1 MPRAELKPDRQVQE
15 IGAAIVGAWLKLLPA
30 SSRIL
35 SMDLTNP
42 LTITIDRQIFAVG
55 DTVRLRPE
63 AGRAIGDIRVRTA
76 RVRTAA
82 AGTAPHSQT
91 LTIEDLNGQSIDYG
105 DDPLDGGDAI
115 PDAAAYA
122 DLKRDLKIALEDI
135 VKAGVSVQVHVDEP
149 NLINVVVP
157 QVPMG
162 VLTRGDL
169 IDYLHDYHKY
179 AQGRH
184 YHDELATAV
193 LFGCR

>member
-1 MPRAELKPDRQVQE
+1 MPRAELKPGRQVQE

-35 SMDLTNP
+35 SMDSTDP

-55 DTVRLRPE
+55 DTIRLRPE
-63 AGRAIGDIRVRTA
+63 AGRAIGNIRI
-76 RVRTAA
+76 RTAA

-91 LTIEDLNGQSIDYG
+91 LTIEDLNGQPIKYE

-115 PDAAAYA
+115 PDAVAYA
-122 DLKRDLKIALEDI
+122 DLKRDLKIVLEDI
-135 VKAGVSVQVHVDEP
+135 VETGVSVEVHVDEP

-157 QVPMG
+157 QVPRG

>member
-1 MPRAELKPDRQVQE
+1 MPRAELKPGRQVQE

-35 SMDLTNP
+35 SMDSTDP

-55 DTVRLRPE
+55 DTIRLRPE
-63 AGRAIGDIRVRTA
+63 AGRAIGNI

-91 LTIEDLNGQSIDYG
+91 LTIEDLNGQPIKYE

-115 PDAAAYA
+115 PNAVAYA
-122 DLKRDLKIALEDI
+122 DLKRDLKLVLEDI
-135 VKAGVSVQVHVDEP
+135 VETGVSVEVHVDEP

-157 QVPMG
+157 QVPRG
-162 VLTRGDL
+162 VLTRSDL

>member
-1 MPRAELKPDRQVQE
+1 MPRAELKPGRQVQE

-35 SMDLTNP
+35 SMDSTNP

-55 DTVRLRPE
+55 DTIRLRPE
-63 AGRAIGDIRVRTA
+63 AGRAIGDI

-91 LTIEDLNGQSIDYG
+91 LTIEDLNGQDIDYG

-122 DLKRDLKIALEDI
+122 DLKRDLKIVLEDI
-135 VKAGVSVQVHVDEP
+135 VEAGVSVEVHVDEP

-179 AQGRH
+179 AQGQH

>member
-1 MPRAELKPDRQVQE
+1 MPRAELKPGRQVQE

-35 SMDLTNP
+35 SMDSTDP

-55 DTVRLRPE
+55 DTIRLRPE
-63 AGRAIGDIRVRTA
+63 AGRAIGNI

-91 LTIEDLNGQSIDYG
+91 LTIEDLNGQPIKYE

-115 PDAAAYA
+115 PNAAAYA
-122 DLKRDLKIALEDI
+122 DLKRDLKLVLEDI
-135 VKAGVSVQVHVDEP
+135 VETGVSVEVHVDEP

-157 QVPMG
+157 QVPRG

>member
-1 MPRAELKPDRQVQE
+1 MPRAELKPGRQVQE

-35 SMDLTNP
+35 SMDSTNP
-42 LTITIDRQIFAVG
+42 LTITIDRQIFTVG
-55 DTVRLRPE
+55 DTIRLRPE
-63 AGRAIGDIRVRTA
+63 AGRAIGDM

-91 LTIEDLNGQSIDYG
+91 LTMEDLNGQPINYG

-122 DLKRDLKIALEDI
+122 DLKRDLRMVLEDI
-135 VKAGVSVQVHVDEP
+135 VEAGVSVEVHVDEP

-157 QVPMG
+157 QVPME

>member
-1 MPRAELKPDRQVQE
+1 MPKAELKPGRQVQE

-35 SMDLTNP
+35 SMDSRNP
-42 LTITIDRQIFAVG
+42 LTITIDRQIFAAG
-55 DTVRLRPE
+55 DTLRLRPD
-63 AGRAIGDIRVRTA
+63 AGRAFGNI

-91 LTIEDLNGQSIDYG
+91 LTIEDFNGQPTNYG

-115 PDAAAYA
+115 PDAAAYS
-122 DLKRDLKIALEDI
+122 DLKRDLKIVLEDI
-135 VKAGVSVQVHVDEP
+135 VEAGVSVEVHTDEP
-149 NLINVVVP
+149 NLIHVVVP

-162 VLTRGDL
+162 VLTRADL

>member
-1 MPRAELKPDRQVQE
+1 MPRAELKPGRQVQE

-35 SMDLTNP
+35 SMDSTDP

-55 DTVRLRPE
+55 DTIRLRPE
-63 AGRAIGDIRVRTA
+63 AGRAIANI

-91 LTIEDLNGQSIDYG
+91 LTIEDLNGQPIKYK

-115 PDAAAYA
+115 PNAAAYA
-122 DLKRDLKIALEDI
+122 DLKRDLKMVLEDI
-135 VKAGVSVQVHVDEP
+135 VETGVSVEVHVDEP

-157 QVPMG
+157 QVPRG

>member
-1 MPRAELKPDRQVQE
+1 
-15 IGAAIVGAWLKLLPA
+15 
-30 SSRIL
+30 
-35 SMDLTNP
+35 MDSTDP

-55 DTVRLRPE
+55 DTIRLRPE
-63 AGRAIGDIRVRTA
+63 AGRAIANI

-91 LTIEDLNGQSIDYG
+91 LTIEDLNGQPIKYK

-115 PDAAAYA
+115 PNAAAYA
-122 DLKRDLKIALEDI
+122 DLKRDLKMVLEDI
-135 VKAGVSVQVHVDEP
+135 VETGVSVEVHVDEP

-157 QVPMG
+157 QVPRG

>member
-1 MPRAELKPDRQVQE
+1 MPRAELKPGRQVQE

-35 SMDLTNP
+35 SMDSTNP

-55 DTVRLRPE
+55 DTIRLRPE
-63 AGRAIGDIRVRTA
+63 AGRVIGDIRVQAT
-76 RVRTAA
+76 A

-91 LTIEDLNGQSIDYG
+91 LTIEDLNGQPIIYG

-122 DLKRDLKIALEDI
+122 DLKRDLKMVLEDI
-135 VKAGVSVQVHVDEP
+135 VEAGVSVEVHVDEP

-157 QVPMG
+157 QVPRG

-169 IDYLHDYHKY
+169 IDYLHNYHKY